1 MKKID
6 ILKKIFCFLFKVA
19 LCLVGMFYVL
29 GQAFYVHL
37 WSKTPVSDWD
47 FQIYLY
53 YILAGILVIT
63 LSLLPFLKVKKWIF
77 ALVLLLAFSY
87 QYYREISPSIDHEFA
102 QINYELEGSCREG
115 VVIKYNNQEIII
127 NKETC
132 LKNGWTW
139 DEKEKYCSTY

>member
-1 MKKID
+1 MKKIEV
-6 ILKKIFCFLFKVA
+6 LKKIFLFLLKAV
-19 LCLVGMFYVL
+19 LCLVGMSYVL
-29 GQAFYVHL
+29 GQAFYVHI

-77 ALVLLLAFSY
+77 VLVLLLAFSY
-87 QYYREISPSIDHEFA
+87 QYYSKISPSIDNEYA
-102 QINYELEGSCREG
+102 KINYELEGVCKEG
-115 VVIKYNNQEIII
+115 MVIKYNNQEIII
-127 NKETC
+127 NKESC

-139 DEKEKYCSTY
+139 YEKEKYCSTY